1 MSDADTLN
9 LVEKSVDMFIE
20 IASEKSENILVLSQN

>member
-1 MSDADTLN
+1 MLDF
-9 LVEKSVDMFIE
+9 VEKSVDMFIE